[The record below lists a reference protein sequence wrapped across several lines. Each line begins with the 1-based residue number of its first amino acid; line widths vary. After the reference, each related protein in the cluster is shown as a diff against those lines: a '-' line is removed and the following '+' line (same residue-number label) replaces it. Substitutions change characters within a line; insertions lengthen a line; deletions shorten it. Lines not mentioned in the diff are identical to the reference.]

1 MEIVPLLA
9 KDEGR
14 RKEEGMLGHSGR
26 EGKVGEGDES
36 GDITSLKKL
45 KEGLWMLLV
54 RTPHELDV
62 SSKTKKNS

>member
-1 MEIVPLLA
+1 MEIVPLLG

-36 GDITSLKKL
+36 GDITSLKL
-45 KEGLWMLLV
+45 ETAGGIV
-54 RTPHELDV
+54 DVV
-62 SSKTKKNS
+62 SSYTS